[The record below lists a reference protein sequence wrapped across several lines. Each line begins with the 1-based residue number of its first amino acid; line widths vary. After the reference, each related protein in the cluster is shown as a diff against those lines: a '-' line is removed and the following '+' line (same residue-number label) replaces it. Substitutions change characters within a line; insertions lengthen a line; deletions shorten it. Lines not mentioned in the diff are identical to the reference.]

1 MKKILLATTA
11 LIMASATPS
20 FAKLEVTVGGFA
32 SFQAAMFDNDSANNS
47 TRDFQ
52 SESQIAVHADGVA
65 ENGLQYGAKVL
76 LNTSTSDGTPNSEK
90 VALYLA
96 GGWGRVEMGD
106 DYGAE
111 ELIVYA
117 PTVGIGQ
124 INGSYDDFVIA
135 ADRGHALN
143 DRRKHNFTA
152 LGSGKSTKVTY
163 YTPRVAGFQA
173 GVSYAPEYDQGESV
187 VFTKNTTLFSDMYEL
202 GLNYEG
208 QYQDVMF
215 KAGANYNGGSAPGVS
230 GVDEDL
236 SAWTVGGQVGYKGFK
251 FGGGYADNGD
261 SGSSAGTTDDK
272 VTSYNVGVTYE
283 NGPWGVGVSYLSM
296 DFDVNGDVNGLIGS
310 DGAGGQYNVAALGG
324 TYAVAPGLSVGADL
338 AFYERNRDTGT
349 DTDGYVLMTDV
360 TAAF

>member
-32 SFQAAMFDNDSANNS
+32 SFQAAMFDNDAGNNS

-215 KAGANYNGGSAPGVS
+215 KAGANYNGGSAPGVA

-236 SAWTVGGQVGYKGFK
+236 STWGLGAQVGYKGFK
-251 FGGGYADNGD
+251 FGGGYTDQGD
-261 SGSSAGTTDDK
+261 SGSTAGLTKDDVK
-272 VTSYNVGVTYE
+272 SYNVGLTYE
-283 NGPWGVGVSYLSM
+283 NGPWGVGVSYVDIDLN
-296 DFDVNGDVNGLIGS
+296 DNGDAHALVTDGL
-310 DGAGGQYNVAALGG
+310 GGTYSAVAMGG

-338 AFYERNRDTGT
+338 AFYERNRPAAADTN
-349 DTDGYVLMTDV
+349 GYVLMTDV